1 MRLLFVVNPIAGGR
15 DKQSFLD
22 QASLMC
28 EKYGIGMETYFTTG
42 QNDTDSLRAKIDSV
56 KPDRV
61 VSTGGDGTTQLTAKA
76 LLQTNIPFG
85 IVPMGS
91 ANGMAKEL
99 GVPNDPMLAFQDI
112 ISSEI
117 ITPIDILRINTEYYS
132 LHLGDVGIN
141 ASLVEKFAREE
152 RRGWLAYAK
161 HLVEAVKN
169 APSFKAT
176 IEINGRKHSHKAFA
190 VIIANTRMYGTG
202 AIINPR
208 GNPFDGFF
216 EIVITK
222 QNDLQGIINLGLTAF
237 TELAFEAL
245 EGYFEVYQGK
255 EAVIH
260 LPEPKMLQLDGEL
273 VGKTDTIHVE
283 IIHKAVNYISTNDQ
297 ERSNHI
303 NPLA

>member
-15 DKQSFLD
+15 DKQNFLD
-22 QASLMC
+22 QASLLC
-28 EKYGIGMETYFTTG
+28 EKYGIGMDTYFTSG
-42 QNDTDSLRAKIDSV
+42 QNDVDSLRAKIDSA

-61 VSTGGDGTTQLTAKA
+61 VSAGGDGTTQLTAKV

-99 GVPNDPMLAFQDI
+99 GVPNDPMMAFQDI
-112 ISSEI
+112 ISSKI
-117 ITPIDILRINTEYYS
+117 ITPIDILRINKQHYS
-132 LHLGDVGIN
+132 MHLGDVGIN

-169 APSFKAT
+169 APSFKTT
-176 IEINGRKHSHKAFA
+176 IEINGRKHTHRAFA

-255 EAVIH
+255 EAMIH

-283 IIHKAVNYISTNDQ
+283 IIHKAVNYISTNDK
-297 ERSNHI
+297 ELSSHI
-303 NPLA
+303 NPLV

>member
-1 MRLLFVVNPIAGGR
+1 MQLLFVVNPIAGGR
-15 DKQSFLD
+15 DKQTFLN
-22 QASLMC
+22 QALLMS
-28 EKYGIGMETYFTTG
+28 EKYGISTDLYFTTG
-42 QNDTDSLRAKIDSV
+42 NNDVNLLRDKINEV
-56 KPDRV
+56 NPERI
-61 VSTGGDGTTQLTAKA
+61 VSIGGDGTTQLTAKT
-76 LLQTNIPFG
+76 LLNTKIPFG
-85 IVPMGS
+85 IIPMGS

-99 GVPNDPMLAFQDI
+99 SVPTDPMLAFQDI
-112 ISSEI
+112 ISSKVI
-117 ITPIDILRINTEYYS
+117 SQIDVLRINNQHYS

-141 ASLVEKFAREE
+141 ASLVERFAMEQ

-169 APSFKAT
+169 APSFKVT
-176 IEINGRKHSHKAFA
+176 VDINGRSHKHNAYA

-216 EIVITK
+216 EIVITR

-237 TELAFEAL
+237 TEFALEAL
-245 EGYFEVYQGK
+245 EGYFEVYQGR
-255 EAVIH
+255 EAMIH

-283 IIHKAVNYISTNDQ
+283 ILHKAVNYISTNDN
-297 ERSNHI
+297 ELSHHLH
-303 NPLA
+303 PLI